1 MKNQKNLER
10 LEILQ
15 NQLDLALR
23 ESGKAKAES
32 AQLKK
37 SSGVMERENSR
48 LRAQLNDLA
57 MQVSSNLQSY
67 KYLLI
72 CNF

>member
-1 MKNQKNLER
+1 MESEKLKNQKNLER

-23 ESGKAKAES
+23 ESGKAKTES

-37 SSGVMERENSR
+37 SLGVMERENSR

-57 MQVSSNLQSY
+57 MQVS
-67 KYLLI
+67 
-72 CNF
+72 